1 MMDESI
7 SVLRAHGPDRQL
19 SHSKAFELHLQISS
33 SPSTSLF
40 GMLEDVVFLTLHQ
53 AWGEE
58 MPLNQYQ
65 KVIASSSYELRL

>member
-1 MMDESI
+1 MDRSEH
-7 SVLRAHGPDRQL
+7 VGMLVVV
-19 SHSKAFELHLQISS
+19 
-33 SPSTSLF
+33 STQNGVRGKGGL
-40 GMLEDVVFLTLHQ
+40 LEDVVFLTLHQ